1 MGSFLSPHGSLQLS
15 VSSFSGNPVP
25 SSGLYRHPALM
36 WHTGVHAGK
45 TLTYIKIKKSL
56 KKKKMRFLLLLYI
69 LCVLK
74 HTYLNSLIY

>member
-56 KKKKMRFLLLLYI
+56 KKIEDAFPFI
-69 LCVLK
+69 AV
-74 HTYLNSLIY
+74 YLMCTKAHIS

>member
-56 KKKKMRFLLLLYI
+56 KKIEDVFPFI
-69 LCVLK
+69 AV
-74 HTYLNSLIY
+74 YLMCTKAHIS